1 MSRTTME
8 VLLTL
13 FASLMLFLLVLSVV
27 GWLENVWSLFMV
39 LACLF
44 LTVIAGAAVVSCRRG
59 TLDVKSRHQKR

>member
-1 MSRTTME
+1 ME

-27 GWLENVWSLFMV
+27 GWRENVWSLFMV

-44 LTVIAGAAVVSCRRG
+44 LTVIAGAAVVSWRRG